1 MSRRSLAALIQIAV
15 LQNSSL
21 IEMNSLPNAIL
32 AARPPIATAPVMPPA
47 PVRPIGGAGTAAP
60 ARGGGRALPSAIMAI
75 APPADAPKRG
85 RPDKAEREREKRRAA
100 SERIAAFAETKPSR
114 RAVREFFGMRIAELM
129 DD

>member
-1 MSRRSLAALIQIAV
+1 
-15 LQNSSL
+15 
-21 IEMNSLPNAIL
+21 MNTLPNAIL

-47 PVRPIGGAGTAAP
+47 PVRPIGGAGTAAL
-60 ARGGGRALPSAIMAI
+60 ARGGGRALPSAI